1 MIFPIENRLNQA
13 IAEKIEKEMKEFY
26 PGKIEKVR
34 VVEDKGKFFLKIVGS
49 ILEDE
54 IENFMNTFFGEEKRM
69 TEVKKE
75 VQTPVVNGLGDIVGG
90 MLGAA
95 LQSQITKATDE
106 AMKKPVEEATQK
118 LEKAVSDFNSK
129 AELKLKDIDEVLE
142 KKLNEHKEIVN
153 QKMADLQTKD
163 SQIERITAK
172 MDEKLKAIGKV
183 LGG

>member
-13 IAEKIEKEMKEFY
+13 IAERIEKEMKEFY
-26 PGKIEKVR
+26 PGKIEKVKL
-34 VVEDKGKFFLKIVGS
+34 VEDRGKFFLKIVGNVP
-49 ILEDE
+49 DTE
-54 IENFMNTFFGEEKRM
+54 IENFMDTFFGEEKKM
-69 TEVKKE
+69 EMKKE
-75 VQTPVVNGLGDIVGG
+75 VQIPGGNGLGDIVGG
-90 MLGAA
+90 MLGNA
-95 LQSQITKATDE
+95 LQAQITKATDE

-118 LEKAVSDFNSK
+118 LEKAVTDFNSK

-153 QKMADLQTKD
+153 QKMSDLQTKD

-172 MDEKLKAIGKV
+172 LDEKLKAVGKV